1 MFLSPFF
8 LRQKAPLAQQ
18 ARKGDWTVP
27 QSISAFKQSPVRR
40 TAKPTTASLG
50 MAASV
55 SLSLSFLRCFV
66 FLGKVWGD
74 DVGMLFFSQAE
85 EAEER
90 VPGKKEYV
98 GTLAEGQE

>member
-1 MFLSPFF
+1 
-8 LRQKAPLAQQ
+8 
-18 ARKGDWTVP
+18 
-27 QSISAFKQSPVRR
+27 
-40 TAKPTTASLG
+40 

-66 FLGKVWGD
+66 FLGKVRGN
-74 DVGMLFFSQAE
+74 DVGMLFFPQAE